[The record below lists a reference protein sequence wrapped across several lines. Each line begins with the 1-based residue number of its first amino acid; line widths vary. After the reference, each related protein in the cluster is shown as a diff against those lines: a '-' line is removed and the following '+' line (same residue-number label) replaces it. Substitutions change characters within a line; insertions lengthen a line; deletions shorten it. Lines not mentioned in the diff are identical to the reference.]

1 MYQSRGEDA
10 GFQGQQA
17 VERGRCDQRVCFHYT
32 RGVSNYAG
40 RPLFNTRLRDKSMC
54 LKFAKMR
61 DPVLSILSYRTHTN
75 NIKRRE
81 EATFGGDR

>member
-1 MYQSRGEDA
+1 M
-10 GFQGQQA
+10 
-17 VERGRCDQRVCFHYT
+17 
-32 RGVSNYAG
+32 
-40 RPLFNTRLRDKSMC
+40 RLRDKSMC
-54 LKFAKMR
+54 LKFAKTR